1 MNMFC
6 GIDVSKNKSQV
17 CILKEDNTI
26 LKEFEITHTKEG
38 FDELERN
45 LTPDATIAMET
56 TGNYSK
62 AIYDYFKSRYKT
74 IYVDNGQMH
83 MFAKLHFSH
92 MKNDKIDARLIA
104 KYLSFG
110 LKKVD
115 PIREDAMKDLGRLYN
130 KTCMQLSNYK
140 HMYKNQINIIFPELE
155 THFFLS
161 KGKAITSLLV
171 RYPNPEQIAK
181 LSDEELF
188 KALTADFKN
197 KYASLKCKAK
207 YMTVIRELASKSIGI
222 KDYPTAGFVQTIKIL
237 KFYEETM
244 ENIKSQIKIA
254 VLNSPYSRLVN
265 EFGYNDLTLASII
278 GEVGDIRRFPNH
290 KKFVS
295 YCGLDISEKQSG
307 KSQSKNCYITKR
319 GNKILR
325 HTFYL
330 LVLVQLNY
338 RKEEPYAQFFNKLKA
353 KGKHPKQC
361 VVAVARKLAIKCY
374 YDMLNCHKQNVSP
387 SQNSGQ
393 DI

>member
-1 MNMFC
+1 MFC
-6 GIDVSKNKSQV
+6 GIDVAKNKSQV
-17 CILKEDNTI
+17 CILKEDNI
-26 LKEFEITHTKEG
+26 IFKEFEITHTKEG
-38 FDELERN
+38 FDELEQN
-45 LTPDATIAMET
+45 ITPETTIAMET

-83 MFAKLHFSH
+83 MFNKLHFSH

-115 PIREDAMKDLGRLYN
+115 PIREDSMKDLGRLYN

-155 THFFLS
+155 THFYLS
-161 KGKAITSLLV
+161 KGKAITSLLMK
-171 RYPNPEQIAK
+171 YPSPEQIAK

-188 KALTADFKN
+188 NVLTSDFKN
-197 KYASLKCKAK
+197 KNQSLPNKQK
-207 YMTVIRELASKSIGI
+207 YMTLIRELASKSIGI
-222 KDYPTAGFVQTIKIL
+222 KDYPTVGFVQTIKIL
-237 KFYEETM
+237 RFYEETI
-244 ENIKSQIKIA
+244 NSIKSQIKIA

-278 GEVGDIRRFPNH
+278 GEVGDIRRFSNH

-307 KSQSKNCYITKR
+307 KSMSQNCYITKR

-330 LVLVQLNY
+330 QVLVHLSH
-338 RKEEPYAQFFNKLKA
+338 RKEEPFAQFFNKLKA
-353 KGKHPKQC
+353 KGKHPKQG
-361 VVAVARKLAIKCY
+361 VTAVARKLAIKCY
-374 YDMLNCHKQNVSP
+374 YDLWKCHNENK
-387 SQNSGQ
+387 
-393 DI
+393 